1 VFPLQLST
9 PAWRVTYDEAV
20 GTAAV
25 DALGRGRAAY
35 DQQVWGVAYT
45 ALAAAAELAP
55 LEPDD
60 LVRLS
65 TAATLTGRDEEG
77 DELYGRAYQAFVARG
92 DVAGAA
98 RTAFWLGMRLQNLGD
113 PVRGEGWLA
122 RARRLLD
129 ERPQDCAEV
138 GYLLVARGR
147 EAGEAG
153 DVPGALALCEQ
164 ALQIGERFG
173 EPDLVALA
181 RLGLGIGRMRA
192 GSPAEG
198 LACLDEVM
206 IAVEAREVSPL
217 VAGILYC
224 NVINVCHEVFD
235 LRRAQHWTEG
245 LTRWCASQPDVVPF
259 RGQCQVHR
267 AQILQLHGA
276 WPAAMDIARSVADAR
291 AGRSASVAIGGA
303 FYCKAEVYRLRGEF
317 AQAEE
322 AYREASRCGQLAEPG
337 LARMRLAQGR
347 HEAAAAN
354 ISRAIEEAGPPTQR
368 SRLLPAYVEI
378 MLAAGDMPAAER
390 GAQELVEL
398 ANQLGAP
405 FLKACAAHALGSVK
419 LAEGHARGALAELR
433 SACSEWQQ
441 LDAPYEAA
449 RSRELIG
456 LAAKALGDD
465 DHATLELDAALW
477 AFQQL
482 GAVPDAARVESHLR
496 SGVTAASGGLTQ
508 REVQV
513 LRLVAAGKS
522 NRAIATE
529 LVLSEKT
536 VARHLSNIFTK
547 LGLSSRSAATA
558 YAYEH
563 ALV

>member
-1 VFPLQLST
+1 MYL
-9 PAWRVTYDEAV
+9 TYDEAV
-20 GTAAV
+20 GSSAAN
-25 DALGRGRAAY
+25 ALERGRAAY
-35 DQQVWGVAYT
+35 DQQAWADAYA
-45 ALAAAAELAP
+45 ALSAAAEATP

-65 TAATLTGRDEEG
+65 TAAALTGREEEG
-77 DELYGRAYQAFVARG
+77 DEVNARAYQAFLARG

-98 RTAFWLGMRLQNLGD
+98 RSAFWLGMRLQNQGE
-113 PVRGEGWLA
+113 PVRAAGWLA
-122 RARRLLD
+122 RARRILD
-129 ERPQDCAEV
+129 ERQEDCVEV
-138 GYLLVARGR
+138 GYLLISRAR
-147 EAGEAG
+147 EVGEGG
-153 DVPGALALCEQ
+153 DVHGGLALAEQ
-164 ALQIGERFG
+164 ARQIGERFG
-173 EPDLVALA
+173 DHDLVALA
-181 RLGLGIGRMRA
+181 QLGLGLGRMRA
-192 GSPAEG
+192 GSSADG

-217 VAGILYC
+217 VAGVLYC
-224 NVINVCHEVFD
+224 NVINICHEVFD

-245 LTRWCASQPDVVPF
+245 LTRWCASQPDLVPF

-276 WPAAMDIARSVADAR
+276 WPAAMDIAQSVADAR
-291 AGRSASVAIGGA
+291 ARRSSSLAIGPA
-303 FYCKAEVYRLRGEF
+303 FYCKAELHRLRGEF
-317 AQAEE
+317 ARAED
-322 AYREASRCGQLAEPG
+322 AYREASRWSHLPEPG
-337 LARMRLAQGR
+337 LASMRLAQGR
-347 HEAAAAN
+347 LEAAVAN
-354 ISRAIEEAGPPTQR
+354 ITRALEEAGPPTLR
-368 SRLLPAYVEI
+368 SKLLPAYVEI
-378 MLAAGDMPAAER
+378 MLAAGDVAAARR
-390 GAQELVEL
+390 GTQELVAVAE
-398 ANQLGAP
+398 QFGAP
-405 FLKACAAHALGSVK
+405 FLKACAAHALGSVR
-419 LAEGHARGALAELR
+419 LAEGDPRGALAELR
-433 SACSEWQQ
+433 AACSEWQQ

-456 LAAKALGDD
+456 LASRALGDV
-465 DHATLELDAALW
+465 DHARLDLDAAFW

-482 GAVPDAARVESHLR
+482 GAASDAARVERYLR
-496 SGVTAASGGLTQ
+496 PVTESAGNGLTQ

-536 VARHLSNIFTK
+536 VARHVSNIFTK